1 MNAKIQDFIIGDL
14 NFKVSSIG
22 NARQIEITDAYCDP
36 RYEKIGFRKKLI
48 LPFTDSTFIDD
59 KKYKQE
65 NEFNIESL
73 KKLCEFILNEI
84 NTKQI

>member
-1 MNAKIQDFIIGDL
+1 MNPKIEDFIIGDL

-48 LPFTDSTFIDD
+48 LPKI
-59 KKYKQE
+59 
-65 NEFNIESL
+65 
-73 KKLCEFILNEI
+73 
-84 NTKQI
+84 